1 MKPEHNVT
9 EELLHLYELALS
21 IGKQLDPRETCL
33 NFVEILVPRY
43 GLIGASIWWQHND
56 SATPLAALPKMSAEV
71 STRALATRVSQLA
84 AMTTPCI
91 LESGDDSHLALTAGF
106 SGDDVT
112 CGLYPFS
119 GHGVLVMYS
128 VQPGVITPR
137 LLKSLRP
144 ILDALGTSIRGGMAL
159 EQLALSE
166 MELKKQRGFLK
177 TLINTIPDLVWLKDP
192 DGVYLACNE
201 RFEQFFG
208 VTEPHIIGKT
218 DYDFVDAELADSF
231 RMHDR
236 RAMANNG
243 PSVNEEWIPFAS
255 DSHREL
261 LETTKTPMLDDDGAL
276 VGVLGIGHDIT
287 QSRESEEALRMAASV
302 FTHANEGIIITDA
315 EVAIIEVNQAFSR
328 ITGYSREE
336 VLGKKPGLLKSDQ
349 NGDYVHA
356 EMWQSLQQQGQ
367 WSGELWNRRKN
378 GEIYAE
384 LLTISALY
392 DEQGNVSRYL
402 GLFSDITAQK
412 QHQKQLEYLAHY
424 DALTSLPNRILLSE
438 RLHQA
443 MKQAQRRDSLLAV
456 AYLDLDGFKRINDS
470 FGHDT
475 GDQLLV
481 DLSSR
486 FVHTLREGDTIAR
499 IGGDEFAIA
508 MMDLADRASCSG
520 VLDRLLEVA
529 AEPMVVNGHR
539 LRVSASVGV
548 TFFPQRDEVDADQ
561 LLRQADQAMYQAKQ
575 SGKNRYHV
583 FDVEKDRSLRDQ
595 VDSLSRIRAALQN
608 NEFTLYYQPK
618 VNMRTGEVIGVEALI
633 RWCHPER
640 GLLAP
645 FHFLPMI
652 ENQHLT
658 IDVGDWVIE
667 AALKQL
673 EYWQAQGIDL
683 AVSINVNGYHLQ
695 QPDFFEKLRDRLIAH
710 PAVNPANLELEI
722 LETSALEDI
731 AHVSK
736 VIRACQDLGIGFALD
751 DFGTGYSSL
760 TYLKRLQTRLL
771 KIDQS
776 FVRDMLDDPDDL
788 SILDG
793 VLGLAKSFK
802 KDVIAEGV
810 ETLEHGEMLLLMGC
824 ELGQGYAIA
833 RPMPADSV
841 PEWLAGWQPDEKWQQ
856 CKPVHADDRLIV
868 HAIVEHRAW
877 VTHLAQY
884 VRGDHPIPPVL
895 DVKSCRFGC
904 WLTEFGDQC
913 PSRQS
918 EVEEITRLHNAIHQ
932 QGEQLIQCYL
942 DGFDK
947 SMDAL
952 LASIRT
958 LQEELIQ
965 CLKQLVR

>member
-1 MKPEHNVT
+1 MAFGSGSMKSEHNVT

-21 IGKQLDPRETCL
+21 IGKQLDPRSTCL

-43 GLIGASIWWQHND
+43 GLIGASIWWRQRD
-56 SATPLAALPKMSAEV
+56 SAKPLAALPKMSAEV
-71 STRALATRVSQLA
+71 NTDELADKVRRLAEVSMPRILA
-84 AMTTPCI
+84 P
-91 LESGDDSHLALTAGF
+91 GDDSHLALTAGF
-106 SGDDVT
+106 SGNDVT

-128 VQPGVITPR
+128 AQPDVITPR

-144 ILDALGTSIRGGMAL
+144 ILDALGTSMRGGMAL

-166 MELKKQRGFLK
+166 MELKRQRGFLK

-208 VTEPHIIGKT
+208 ATEPQIVGKT

-231 RMHDR
+231 RLHDR

-255 DSHREL
+255 DGHREL
-261 LETTKTPMLDDDGAL
+261 LETTKTPMLDEEGTL

-287 QSRESEEALRMAASV
+287 QNREM
-302 FTHANEGIIITDA
+302 
-315 EVAIIEVNQAFSR
+315 
-328 ITGYSREE
+328 
-336 VLGKKPGLLKSDQ
+336 
-349 NGDYVHA
+349 
-356 EMWQSLQQQGQ
+356 
-367 WSGELWNRRKN
+367 
-378 GEIYAE
+378 
-384 LLTISALY
+384 
-392 DEQGNVSRYL
+392 
-402 GLFSDITAQK
+402 
-412 QHQKQLEYLAHY
+412 QKQLENLAHY

-443 MKQAQRRDSLLAV
+443 MLQAQRHDRLLAV

-508 MMDLADRASCSG
+508 MLELADHESCSR

-529 AEPMVVNGHR
+529 AEPMVVSGHR

-548 TFFPQRDEVDADQ
+548 TFFPQREEVDADQ

-575 SGKNRYHV
+575 TGKNRYHV

-608 NEFTLYYQPK
+608 DEFRLYYQPK

-640 GLLAP
+640 GILAP

-652 ENQHLT
+652 ENHHMT

-673 EYWQAQGIDL
+673 ESWQAQGIDL
-683 AVSINVNGYHLQ
+683 AVSINVNGYQLQ
-695 QPDFFEKLRDRLIAH
+695 QPDFFEKVRDSLTAH

-722 LETSALEDI
+722 LETNALEDI
-731 AHVSK
+731 AHVSS
-736 VIRACQDLGIGFALD
+736 VIRACLTLGIGFALD

-788 SILDG
+788 AILDG
-793 VLGLAKSFK
+793 VLGLARSFRK
-802 KDVIAEGV
+802 AAIAEGV
-810 ETLEHGEMLLLMGC
+810 ETLEHGEMLLMMGC

-833 RPMPADSV
+833 RPMPAEAV
-841 PEWLAGWQPDEKWQQ
+841 PDWLAHWQPDACWTD

-877 VTHLAQY
+877 VSRLEQY
-884 VRGDHPIPPVL
+884 VRGDHPMPPVL

-904 WLTEFGDQC
+904 WLEDFGEQQHDRLPEIEQ
-913 PSRQS
+913 
-918 EVEEITRLHNAIHQ
+918 ITRLHNAIHQ
-932 QGEQLIQCYL
+932 QGEQLIQGYL
-942 DGFDK
+942 GGSVKNLDT
-947 SMDAL
+947 L

-958 LQEELIQ
+958 LQEELVQ
-965 CLKQLVR
+965 CLKHLVR